1 LILAE
6 VSIVP
11 LGEGTSVGKFVKAA
25 IRALRESGVRILVG
39 PMSTTIE
46 VKNLLELN
54 VALSSAHEAMFS
66 LGAKRVVTSIKIDDR
81 RDKEVTIG
89 SKLADVNQNH

>member
-1 LILAE
+1 MILAE

>member
-1 LILAE
+1 MILAE

-11 LGEGTSVGKFVKAA
+11 LGEGTGVGRFVKAA
-25 IRALRESGVRILVG
+25 IRALRESGVRMLVG

-54 VALSSAHEAMFS
+54 AAISSTHEAMFS
-66 LGAKRVVTSIKIDDR
+66 LSAKRVVTSIKIDDR
-81 RDKEVTIG
+81 RDKEVSID
-89 SKLADVNQNH
+89 SKLAAVK